1 MHTLINTTL
10 LANMEKIFVQEYERL
25 YKKEDPREMKWVKQF
40 DEHIKEPAFKILITL
55 FNDYRMDVITSDRE
69 AAAFMSMLEII
80 GKRNFQRI

>member
-10 LANMEKIFVQEYERL
+10 LASMEKIFVQEYERL
-25 YKKEDPREMKWVKQF
+25 YKKEDSREMKWVKQF
-40 DEHIKEPAFKILITL
+40 VEHIKEPAFKILITL

-80 GKRNFQRI
+80 GKRNFQSI

>member
-1 MHTLINTTL
+1 MHGIINTTL
-10 LANMEKIFVQEYERL
+10 LANMEKIFAQEYDRL
-25 YKKEDPREMKWVKQF
+25 YKKEDAKEKKWVKQF

>member
-40 DEHIKEPAFKILITL
+40 DEHIREPAFKILITL

-80 GKRNFQRI
+80 DKRNYQRI

>member
-40 DEHIKEPAFKILITL
+40 DEYIKEPAFKIMITL

-80 GKRNFQRI
+80 DKRNFQRI

>member
-1 MHTLINTTL
+1 MHEIINTTL
-10 LANMEKIFVQEYERL
+10 LANMEKIFAQEYDRL
-25 YKKEDPREMKWVKQF
+25 YKKGDAKEKKWVKQF